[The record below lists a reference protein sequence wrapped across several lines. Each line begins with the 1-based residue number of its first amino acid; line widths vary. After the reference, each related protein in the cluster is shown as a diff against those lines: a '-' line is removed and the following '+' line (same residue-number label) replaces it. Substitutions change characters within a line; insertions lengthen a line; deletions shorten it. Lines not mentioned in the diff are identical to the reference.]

1 MSDVLRALIGQL
13 SLEPIELNMFRGLTT
28 NTGQPRVF
36 GGQVIAQAL
45 MAASRT
51 VEGRFCHSLH
61 GYFLRPGDPNLPI
74 IYDVDRIRDGKSFT
88 TRRVVAIQKGEA
100 IFNMSAS
107 FQVAEVGLSHQAEMP
122 PGTGS

>member
-45 MAASRT
+45 MAAART
-51 VEGRFCHSLH
+51 VEGRHCHSLH
-61 GYFLRPGDPNLPI
+61 GYFL
-74 IYDVDRIRDGKSFT
+74 
-88 TRRVVAIQKGEA
+88 
-100 IFNMSAS
+100 
-107 FQVAEVGLSHQAEMP
+107 
-122 PGTGS
+122 